1 MDVTAD
7 YILKPTF
14 ECLLT
19 VIEKGICVCVM
30 CVVKERGNGK
40 KKRDLGCR
48 SVERSIK
55 NG

>member
-1 MDVTAD
+1 MDVTVD

-30 CVVKERGNGK
+30 CAVKERGNGEK
-40 KKRDLGCR
+40 K
-48 SVERSIK
+48 ERFRMLVCGK
-55 NG
+55 KY